1 MRLASL
7 AVAAAVVSLSGIGS
21 ITQTHAADAL
31 GEHTATISFRLSAAD
46 LGAGVSWGKGV
57 LSFEGHDYP
66 FRIRGGSGAAIGFS
80 TMQATGTVYNL
91 YRLQDVEGTYWSVQ
105 GEATIGAGKGGAVM
119 ENNNGIHIKFTSSSS
134 GARLAF
140 SVERLTLRLTPVAK
154 AAIPAAQSAQGP
166 GTQDRTAAPA
176 TH

>member
-1 MRLASL
+1 LRLASL

-21 ITQTHAADAL
+21 ITQAHAVDAL

-66 FRIRGGSGAAIGFS
+66 FRIHGGSGAAIGFS
-80 TMQATGTVYNL
+80 TTQATGTVYNL
-91 YRLQDVEGTYWSVQ
+91 YRVQDVEGTYWSVQ
-105 GEATIGAGKGGAVM
+105 GEATMGAGKGGAVM
-119 ENNNGIHIKFTSSSS
+119 ENNNGIHIKFTSNST

-140 SVERLTLRLTPVAK
+140 SVERLTLRLTPDAR
-154 AAIPAAQSAQGP
+154 AALQNRTD
-166 GTQDRTAAPA
+166 GTAP
-176 TH
+176 HQ